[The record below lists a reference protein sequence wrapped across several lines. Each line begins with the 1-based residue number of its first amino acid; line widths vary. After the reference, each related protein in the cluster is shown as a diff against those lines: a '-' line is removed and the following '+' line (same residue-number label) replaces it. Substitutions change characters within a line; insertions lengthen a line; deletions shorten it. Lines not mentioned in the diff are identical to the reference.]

1 VAVESPIRAQQRLAW
16 PSGAALRV
24 VRWTLP
30 LLLAG
35 CSTYRPAVPPS
46 EAHLSSESVVPA
58 EEKASILPPV
68 TTTPFVPPPQPKA
81 KPTTYSVV
89 VHEVPVKE
97 LLLALARDTKENID
111 IHPGLQGLVSLNAI
125 DETLP
130 AILDRVSKQVNMRY
144 RVEGRTIVVSPDT
157 PYLKTYKV
165 NYVNLERI
173 TTSSISVSGQIGSDT
188 AAGKT
193 ESGGTSETSVKSQS
207 KNDFWAVLRA
217 NVESILASSRNL
229 AQSADQRQARAEAA
243 RAAREERLAQAE
255 AVARAGQGAKD
266 LFDKAFGAEQAAL
279 SDLKQDIVVNPV
291 AGTLSVMAT
300 ERQHA
305 LVQQYLDSVNAATVR
320 QVLIECTIAE
330 VRLSHNYQAGV
341 DWRKLVNGGDGFR
354 IEQNLLNGALGTPP
368 NFVVGYGA
376 PGSDLFAS
384 LRLLE
389 QFGKT
394 RVLSSPKIMALNN
407 QTALLKVVD
416 NVVYF
421 TFESSTSQNQTGTL
435 IQITTTP
442 STVAVGVVLS
452 LTPQINETGA
462 VTLTVRPTISRVL
475 RFVPDPNPL
484 LKVDSEGNP
493 LRNPI
498 ENLIPEITV
507 REMESVL
514 QLNSGQTAVLGG
526 LIQDTVKRN
535 RDQVPYAGSLPRV
548 GDVFAFRDEEVEK
561 SELVIFL
568 RPTTVTNPSLDSD
581 ELKHLRK
588 LLPEIDKTGQTP

>member
-300 ERQHA
+300 ERQHG
-305 LVQQYLDSVNAATVR
+305 LVQQYLDSVNAAAVR

-330 VRLSHNYQAGV
+330 VRLSQTYQAGI

-354 IEQNLLNGALGTPP
+354 IEQNLLAGAVGSAP

-384 LRLLE
+384 LRMLE

-421 TFESSTSQNQTGTL
+421 TFDSSTSQNQTSTL
-435 IQITTTP
+435 VTITTTP

-452 LTPQINETGA
+452 LTPQINENGA

-484 LKVDSEGNP
+484 LKVDASGNP

-526 LIQDTVKRN
+526 LIQDNVKRN
-535 RDQVPYAGSLPRV
+535 RDQVPYAGSLPKV